1 MGKVAVVENMDQPF
15 QIQRSLAVIRPR
27 HDMTLPELLATQM
40 RSEYFQNLL
49 WQSTGFSA
57 QPGIY
62 LGALA
67 DFPVPIPPAAQKA
80 PLVQKIQQRSAQ
92 VSSLVSHVEK
102 HIDRLREYRSSLISA
117 AVTGQLNIDEFQAR
131 QLEAA

>member
-1 MGKVAVVENMDQPF
+1 MGKVAVVENTDQPF

-67 DFPVPIPPAAQKA
+67 NFPVPIPPVAQRF

-92 VSSLVSHVEK
+92 ISSMVCHVQE
-102 HIDRLREYRSSLISA
+102 HISRLREYRSSLISA
-117 AVTGQLNIDEFQAR
+117 AVTGQLNIDEFEMR
-131 QLEAA
+131 RLEAA